1 MNDILKLVVML
12 IAISCVA
19 VTASIVLPAPDG
31 GVFAYTILLSAIV
44 VTLIICSAL
53 SEGRISSVGEIMRAI
68 EERRPVRLT
77 LAAYLLGCSMVA
89 CVTVLLYRFAGRL

>member
-1 MNDILKLVVML
+1 MNDILKLVVAL

-19 VTASIVLPAPDG
+19 VAASIVLPAPDG

-53 SEGRISSVGEIMRAI
+53 GEGRISSVGEIMRAI

-77 LAAYLLGCSMVA
+77 VAAYLLGCSMVA

>member
-19 VTASIVLPAPDG
+19 VAASIVLPAPDG

-77 LAAYLLGCSMVA
+77 VAAYLLGCSMVA